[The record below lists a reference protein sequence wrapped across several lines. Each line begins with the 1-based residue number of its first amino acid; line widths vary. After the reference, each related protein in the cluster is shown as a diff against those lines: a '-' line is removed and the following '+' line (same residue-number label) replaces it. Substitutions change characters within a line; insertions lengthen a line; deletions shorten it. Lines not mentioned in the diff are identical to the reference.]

1 MKPYKIDFQSVE
13 DLECEIIKKG
23 EVKIYLTKKETEE
36 FVYENIYSDYVIELE
51 FKDGSTIEIYGERKF
66 GYDNMLEESSF
77 WAILSFKY
85 TTATPEELWFYIEI

>member
-85 TTATPEELWFYIEI
+85 TATPEELWFYIEI

>member
-36 FVYENIYSDYVIELE
+36 FVYANIYSDYVIELE
-51 FKDGSTIEIYGERKF
+51 FKDGSTMEIYGERKY
-66 GYDNMLEESSF
+66 GYDDSVIEESSF
-77 WAILSFKY
+77 WAILTFKY
-85 TTATPEELWFYIEI
+85 TTTPEELWFYIEI

>member
-1 MKPYKIDFQSVE
+1 MKPYKIDFHSVE

-66 GYDNMLEESSF
+66 GYDNTIEESSF
-77 WAILSFKY
+77 WAIITFNY
-85 TTATPEELWFYIEI
+85 TLRAPEELWFYIEI

>member
-51 FKDGSTIEIYGERKF
+51 FKDGNTMEIYGERKY
-66 GYDNMLEESSF
+66 GYDNNMIEESSF
-77 WAILSFKY
+77 WAILTFKY
-85 TTATPEELWFYIEI
+85 TTIPEELWFYIEI

>member
-36 FVYENIYSDYVIELE
+36 FVYENIYEDFSSQFFGLKKEHSGGYVT
-51 FKDGSTIEIYGERKF
+51 DERRKN
-66 GYDNMLEESSF
+66 GR
-77 WAILSFKY
+77 KR
-85 TTATPEELWFYIEI
+85 P